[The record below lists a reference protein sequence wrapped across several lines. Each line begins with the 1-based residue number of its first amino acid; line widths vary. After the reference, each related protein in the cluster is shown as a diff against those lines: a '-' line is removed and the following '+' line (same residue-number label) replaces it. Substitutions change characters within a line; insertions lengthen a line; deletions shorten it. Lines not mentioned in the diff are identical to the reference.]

1 MSTPLTNVGLDTT
14 FLECLQLM
22 DARKIS
28 HLIVLDEQGEY
39 YGMLSWRDLQQ
50 HLVKELNR
58 ELQEKKEQ
66 LNLLQEFA
74 FGPNVDKA
82 P

>member
-1 MSTPLTNVGLDTT
+1 MSTTLTTVGLNTT
-14 FLECLQLM
+14 FLECLQFM

-28 HLIVLDEQGEY
+28 HLIILDEQGEY

-50 HLVKELNR
+50 RLVKELSR

-74 FGPNVDKA
+74 FGPNVKKA
-82 P
+82 L